1 MIDFLDELGNFKQ
14 KKNLHF
20 KMKFFFLHF
29 TTRFHY
35 VCKPIAC
42 ANAEQQ
48 GIKKG
53 ETILQDQTARGI
65 FISDENRPESASFN
79 NQGSMIGAL
88 LIKWEPLTTPI

>member
-1 MIDFLDELGNFKQ
+1 MKGSETQKQSPYELLWMLWFDGKSIS
-14 KKNLHF
+14 NL
-20 KMKFFFLHF
+20 L
-29 TTRFHY
+29 RAN

-48 GIKKG
+48 EIKKG

>member
-1 MIDFLDELGNFKQ
+1 MI
-14 KKNLHF
+14 
-20 KMKFFFLHF
+20 FFYILQQRTQGF
-29 TTRFHY
+29 TIIIAPSVYLLRAN

-48 GIKKG
+48 EIKKG